1 MEFKGTFG
9 MPNLSKLKILLGI
22 PEYEKDAE
30 ITTTKQ
36 TRNGQEV
43 PVGLHFA
50 NGTGDFQNDYR
61 FMTSEIINEKLK
73 TVKFK
78 GAKWNVE
85 FQPTIAGIQ
94 RLKYQAQA
102 NAEELTFIVKTDGK
116 DLKLSFGDHS
126 THAGNFIF
134 QTDVNGTLSRAWSYP
149 VKQFIGIL
157 DLAGDKKIKLSD
169 EGVAEITVD
178 SGVGV
183 YNYILPAQSK

>member
-1 MEFKGTFG
+1 MRDNLLDVVEHTFDLGCIELIKVTGTDTETQIDGLAEDRSVVLSAQFKQPVMEFKGTFG

-94 RLKYQAQA
+94 RLKYCLLYTSPSPRDQR
-102 NAEELTFIVKTDGK
+102 G
-116 DLKLSFGDHS
+116 
-126 THAGNFIF
+126 
-134 QTDVNGTLSRAWSYP
+134 SRMPSSA
-149 VKQFIGIL
+149 
-157 DLAGDKKIKLSD
+157 
-169 EGVAEITVD
+169 
-178 SGVGV
+178 
-183 YNYILPAQSK
+183 